1 MQRVLYGFNV
11 VVFQIQ
17 PGYMGIEKRE
27 RDRNIYSKKCTIIFK
42 HLKTML
48 LFLSDADDGLDSFTV
63 DLTLSDIIDNNNN
76 NTGLVANPK
85 QTSVINMP

>member
-27 RDRNIYSKKCTIIFK
+27 RPKYIYSKKCTIIFK

-48 LFLSDADDGLDSFTV
+48 FLSDDDDGLDSFTV

-76 NTGLVANPK
+76 NTGLVANPQ

>member
-1 MQRVLYGFNV
+1 
-11 VVFQIQ
+11 
-17 PGYMGIEKRE
+17 
-27 RDRNIYSKKCTIIFK
+27 
-42 HLKTML
+42 ML

-76 NTGLVANPK
+76 TGLVANPK